1 MSANLHDFTAYRA
14 PLVRVNRKRPCPVC
28 GKPDNCSIRE
38 DGSAAYCRRSTH
50 GDKQGRDGGWLHIFR
65 DDFAPT
71 ATPRP
76 RIAPSPTPTP
86 ERAPVERTHAVYTD
100 LRRLHLVLSEQH
112 RANLKGRGLSDGAIE
127 VAGYRS
133 TPPEPFASN
142 VARAL
147 AATHDLQGVPGF
159 YRDGDAWRMVDA
171 GIGFYVPVRDHAGRI
186 CGMQIRR
193 DEGTP
198 KYLWFSSA
206 GRAGGASSGA
216 PVHFAKSHLLK
227 DADEVTITE
236 GALKAEIAAHL
247 LGAPV
252 IGVAGVSTFGDDFA
266 ANLKQRFPR
275 LLRVLIAYDSDLWRK
290 PEVARALERLA
301 AQLTRARFSVRVRT
315 WSDRFKGFDDYLVAQ
330 LHRLE
335 GAA

>member
-1 MSANLHDFTAYRA
+1 
-14 PLVRVNRKRPCPVC
+14 VRVNRKRPCPVC

-65 DDFAPT
+65 DNFTPT
-71 ATPRP
+71 TTPRP
-76 RIAPSPTPTP
+76 RVASTPAPMV
-86 ERAPVERTHAVYTD
+86 ERAPVERCHAVYTD

-171 GIGFYVPVRDHAGRI
+171 GIGFYVPVRDHEGRI
-186 CGMQIRR
+186 CGLQVRR

-236 GALKAEIAAHL
+236 GALKSDIAAHL

-252 IGVAGVSTFGDDFA
+252 IGIAGVSTFGEDFA
-266 ANLKQRFPR
+266 ADLKEMFPK
-275 LLRVLIAYDSDLWRK
+275 LRRVAVAFDMDVWHKPQVAAALDKLITQ
-290 PEVARALERLA
+290 LE
-301 AQLTRARFSVRVRT
+301 RARFTVRVRT
-315 WSDRFKGFDDYLVAQ
+315 WADAHKGIDDYLVAQ
-330 LHRLE
+330 MTAQEVAR
-335 GAA
+335 